1 LLILSGGNT
10 MDHFLSE
17 LKDELITVS
26 IMNLG
31 DILIFL
37 VFTGWGIVNLIAG

>member
-1 LLILSGGNT
+1 
-10 MDHFLSE
+10 MVYFLSE

-37 VFTGWGIVNLIAG
+37 ACTGWGIVNLIAG